1 MPFKVFKY
9 ILKVKTDAN
18 KRKKIGNRPPN
29 KTQQNKLVPHIKLL
43 NLHFLSFLKEIAWS
57 FE

>member
-18 KRKKIGNRPPN
+18 KRKRSATDLKTRHN
-29 KTQQNKLVPHIKLL
+29 KT
-43 NLHFLSFLKEIAWS
+43 S
-57 FE
+57 